1 MDCSPTTY
9 YTPVSALVQAAL
21 DKTKAGILA
30 KGAPDPTN
38 VLEAL
43 FSGQDL
49 SSTADEK
56 LTKAATITI
65 PDDRTETKEESLSGS
80 LLKFVDAKNASKA
93 NLEEAFCRDIDAFNE
108 AFQVDNN
115 FHFYVL
121 QLNLRL
127 KMLGGQPTV
136 RRFLLVPVLSC
147 MTVALVVEDGN

>member
-1 MDCSPTTY
+1 MDCTPTNY

-49 SSTADEK
+49 SSTAVKKE
-56 LTKAATITI
+56 TKAATITI

-80 LLKFVDAKNASKA
+80 LLNFVDAKNASKA

-108 AFQVDNN
+108 AFQVD
-115 FHFYVL
+115 
-121 QLNLRL
+121 
-127 KMLGGQPTV
+127 TV
-136 RRFLLVPVLSC
+136 FLFLCL
-147 MTVALVVEDGN
+147 TT

>member
-43 FSGQDL
+43 FSGL

-108 AFQVDNN
+108 AFQVVNI

-127 KMLGGQPTV
+127 KMLGGQPSV
-136 RRFLLVPVLSC
+136 HRFLQVPVLSC

>member
-1 MDCSPTTY
+1 MDCTPTTY

-43 FSGQDL
+43 FSGL

-80 LLKFVDAKNASKA
+80 LLKFVDARNASKA
-93 NLEEAFCRDIDAFNE
+93 NLEEAFCRDIDAVNE
-108 AFQVDNN
+108 AFQVDNI
-115 FHFYVL
+115 FQFYVL

-147 MTVALVVEDGN
+147 MPVALVVEDGN